1 MDEQIIAL
9 QVVFSIC
16 LLGFGIWFSKLSL
29 QMRQTLDEI
38 GDSDEQLAEIRE
50 AVEVVATIL
59 NRLPELL
66 PQFHMNTNPLQ
77 PIFEAFAQKLSGVQP
92 LKTVEAPRGSDGRYN
107 GPQTEEETDTP

>member
-29 QMRQTLDEI
+29 QMRQPLDEI

-59 NRLPELL
+59 NRPPELL

-77 PIFEAFAQKLSGVQP
+77 PIFEAFAKKLSGTQP
-92 LKTVEAPRGSDGRYN
+92 LMTYNEPPRGADGQY
-107 GPQTEEETDTP
+107 GTKEEQEQNTT